1 MKKNKFIEATE
12 GGEAAAGGG
21 GAMVSSDGESTEEG
35 EMSDD
40 EIGSVQEVLS
50 SETDGE
56 SEDGLLLESEDE
68 DEDEDGE
75 LRGADD
81 VVATGPGQDAD
92 GTAKEPVRRSRTDLE
107 GDDVSISASEADES
121 DDSEGMRVPFVDL
134 PTHTN
139 THTQNTRTIPCRI
152 SDTRARN
159 VPPI

>member
-1 MKKNKFIEATE
+1 
-12 GGEAAAGGG
+12 
-21 GAMVSSDGESTEEG
+21 MVSSDGESTEEG

-50 SETDGE
+50 SDTDGE

-68 DEDEDGE
+68 DEAAAEDGE
-75 LRGADD
+75 LRVADD
-81 VVATGPGQDAD
+81 VVASGPGRDAD

-107 GDDVSISASEADES
+107 GDDVSISASEADET

-139 THTQNTRTIPCRI
+139 THTQNTRTIPCRM
-152 SDTRARN
+152 SGTRARN

>member
-1 MKKNKFIEATE
+1 
-12 GGEAAAGGG
+12 
-21 GAMVSSDGESTEEG
+21 MVSSDGESTEEG

-50 SETDGE
+50 SDTDGE

-68 DEDEDGE
+68 DEDEDEDGE

-81 VVATGPGQDAD
+81 VVASGPGRDAD

-107 GDDVSISASEADES
+107 GDDVSISASEADET
-121 DDSEGMRVPFVDL
+121 DDSEGMRVPFVDS
-134 PTHTN
+134 PTHSN
-139 THTQNTRTIPCRI
+139 THTRNTRTIPCRM
-152 SDTRARN
+152 SGTRARN